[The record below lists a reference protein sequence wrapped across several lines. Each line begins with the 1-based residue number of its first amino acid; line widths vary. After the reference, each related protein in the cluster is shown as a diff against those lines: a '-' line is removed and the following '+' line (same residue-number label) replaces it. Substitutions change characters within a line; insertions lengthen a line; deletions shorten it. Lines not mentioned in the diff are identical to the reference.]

1 MKPVAVTLNIYIY
14 ILTLVIKLINNKDP
28 EFKIGDNFRIS
39 KYENIFAKVYALN
52 WSEEVFVKNT
62 YTYLISDLIVEETV
76 GRFYIKEF
84 QKTNQKEF
92 RIEKSNQVKR

>member
-62 YTYLISDLIVEETV
+62 YTYLISDLIVEEIV
-76 GRFYIKEF
+76 GRFHIKEL
-84 QKTNQKEF
+84 QKK
-92 RIEKSNQVKR
+92 KSKRV